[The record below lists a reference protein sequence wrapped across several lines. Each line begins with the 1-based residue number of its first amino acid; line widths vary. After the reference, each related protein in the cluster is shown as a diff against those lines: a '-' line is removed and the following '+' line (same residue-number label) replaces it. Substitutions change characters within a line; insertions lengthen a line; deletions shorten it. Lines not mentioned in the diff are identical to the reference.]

1 MPRLEVVHVSTRD
14 AFLDSAARHGLL
26 IAVAVC
32 GGSDEPELPDAT
44 AASVL
49 ANLEEMDY
57 QQSWELW
64 PGKGEK
70 YEGGEPHGMLLTT
83 YLNPAAYDALDGK
96 DGVMPNGAILGN
108 L

>member
-1 MPRLEVVHVSTRD
+1 M
-14 AFLDSAARHGLL
+14 
-26 IAVAVC
+26 
-32 GGSDEPELPDAT
+32 
-44 AASVL
+44 L
-49 ANLEEMDY
+49 AYLEEMDY